1 MSHRDLDQ
9 LQTILYNSVN
19 KIEGKTCLAFS
30 GGVDSSLLARL
41 LDNWGFDYSLV
52 SISFEIGD
60 ESKYI
65 REVAEEFE
73 GDLYFR
79 EIPPSELER
88 GLITT
93 LETIEYERIALL
105 ENALGYYF
113 IFKLA
118 ASNGFSTVLSA
129 HGVDELF
136 CGYDVYRREYGKMDL
151 PSLIDELTRIAIR
164 DNQIIEKIA
173 DLFNVSYH
181 CPFLEDEF
189 IEYSK
194 TIPLDQK
201 ILDENDK
208 LRKHYI
214 REQASDLSL
223 PVRIAYRKKSSLQYS
238 SGLHKSLRRLSREN
252 GYSNKKGRKLGYE
265 SGMMAYILELKK
277 DLSSEY

>member
-1 MSHRDLDQ
+1 MDQ

-19 KIEGKTCLAFS
+19 KVERKTCLAFS

-41 LDNWGFDYSLV
+41 LDKWGFDYSLV
-52 SISFEIGD
+52 SISFEAGD
-60 ESKYI
+60 ESQYI
-65 REVAEEFE
+65 REAAEEFE
-73 GDLYFR
+73 GDHYFR
-79 EIPPSELER
+79 KISQGELER

-93 LETIEYERIALL
+93 LGTIEYERIALL

-136 CGYDVYRREYGKMDL
+136 CGYDVYRREYGKMGL
-151 PSLIDELTRIAIR
+151 PSLIDELTGTAIR

-173 DLFNVSYH
+173 DLFNVFYH
-181 CPFLEDEF
+181 CPFLEDKY

-194 TIPLDQK
+194 TIPLGQK

-214 REQASDLSL
+214 RIQASSL
-223 PVRIAYRKKSSLQYS
+223 GLPDRIAYRKKSSLQYS
-238 SGLHKSLRRLSREN
+238 SGLHKSLRSLSREN
-252 GYSNKKGRKLGYE
+252 GYSNKKGRELGYE
-265 SGMMAYILELKK
+265 SGMMAYIMELKK